1 MTTEPTAP
9 PGVDPTGP
17 APGKAA
23 FGFVFATVLLDML
36 ALGLVVPVLPTLIKS
51 FLGGDT
57 ARAADIVGYFGFAWA
72 LMQFIFQPLLGTL
85 SDRVGRRPVII
96 LSNIGLGL
104 DYILMALSPTL
115 WFLFAGRLIS
125 GITAA
130 SYGTAGAY
138 IADVTPAEKRA
149 VRFGMLGAAFGLGFV
164 IGPAVGGVL
173 GDIDLRLP
181 FWAAAAVSLLNGA
194 YGFFV
199 LPESLPKDRRVAF
212 SWRRANPVGSL
223 RLVGSSAILARL
235 TLANV
240 LQRLAQGSLPNMFV
254 LYASYRYGWDTA
266 TMGAALAF
274 VGILQML
281 VSGALV
287 RPAVAWLGE
296 RGALLIGLVSG
307 VVGFSIYALA
317 PNGVIFLVAF
327 PFVALWG
334 LANPAIQS
342 MGTRRVGRSQ
352 QGQWQG
358 AQSSF
363 MGLADM
369 FGPLL
374 FAQVFAAAI
383 VARGPLHI
391 PGAPYFVAAVCAAG
405 ALLVSWNV
413 ANTVAPPNDTPS
425 KAGQLT

>member
-1 MTTEPTAP
+1 MTGEPIQKTSR
-9 PGVDPTGP
+9 
-17 APGKAA
+17 AA

-57 ARAADIVGYFGFAWA
+57 ASAADIVGYFGFAWA

-115 WFLFAGRLIS
+115 WFLFVGRLIS

-138 IADVTPAEKRA
+138 IADVTPPEKRA

-164 IGPAVGGVL
+164 VGPAVGGVL
-173 GDIDLRLP
+173 GNIDLRLP

-199 LPESLPKDRRVAF
+199 LPESLPRDRREPF
-212 SWRRANPVGSL
+212 SWRRANPVGSI
-223 RLVGSSAILARL
+223 RLVGSSSVLIRL
-235 TLANV
+235 TVAGI

-254 LYASYRYGWDTA
+254 LYAIYRYNWNAATVGWSL
-266 TMGAALAF
+266 AL
-274 VGILQML
+274 VGILQMI
-281 VSGALV
+281 VSGGLV
-287 RPAVAWLGE
+287 RPMIGRFGE
-296 RGALLIGLVSG
+296 RGTLFIGLVTG
-307 VVGFSIYALA
+307 VIGFMLYGVA
-317 PNGVIFLVAF
+317 PNSAVFLVAF

-342 MGTRRVGRSQ
+342 MGTRRVGALE

-358 AQSSF
+358 AQASF
-363 MGLADM
+363 SGMADM

-374 FAQVFAAAI
+374 FTHVFAAAI
-383 VARGPLHI
+383 VARGAFHI
-391 PGAPYFVAAVCAAG
+391 PGAPYMLAAACIAG
-405 ALLVSWNV
+405 AMFVCWSVSNPV
-413 ANTVAPPNDTPS
+413 VPATAE
-425 KAGQLT
+425 